1 VASAKYLLDLFQQI
15 FCFCLPRP
23 ADGLFDGLLEKRLR
37 TQIGSLPF
45 KEGLNLRKLFVLIL
59 RFFLKK
65 LVLIIWNS
73 MQNWPLKLSQKFTIK
88 INYPLGRILLNKLK
102 FELLLNF
109 FKKNYFRKSLNGQKI
124 RLISKMGKI
133 YVM

>member
-1 VASAKYLLDLFQQI
+1 M
-15 FCFCLPRP
+15 P
-23 ADGLFDGLLEKRLR
+23 AVGLFAELLEERLR

-88 INYPLGRILLNKLK
+88 INYPLGRILGNKLK

-109 FKKNYFRKSLNGQKI
+109 FRKQLF
-124 RLISKMGKI
+124 
-133 YVM
+133 